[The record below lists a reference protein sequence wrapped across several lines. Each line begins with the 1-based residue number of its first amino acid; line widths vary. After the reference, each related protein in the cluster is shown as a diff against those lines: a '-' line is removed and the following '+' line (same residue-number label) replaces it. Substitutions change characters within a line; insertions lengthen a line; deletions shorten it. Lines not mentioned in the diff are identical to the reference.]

1 MGLYTCKIELLQCC
15 QVISLTFD
23 YLPKEES
30 EMLLL
35 GKLKVGNPL
44 LVILGNL
51 GREPSLILADL
62 IGSPGGFFNGFSLD
76 SISVQTSVNRILILL
91 TINISN

>member
-62 IGSPGGFFNGFSLD
+62 IGSPGGLING
-76 SISVQTSVNRILILL
+76 ISVQTSVNRILILL

>member
-23 YLPKEES
+23 YLPEEES

-62 IGSPGGFFNGFSLD
+62 IGSPEGFLD

>member
-1 MGLYTCKIELLQCC
+1 MGLYTCKTELLQCC

-23 YLPKEES
+23 NLPKEES

-51 GREPSLILADL
+51 GGEPSLILADL
-62 IGSPGGFFNGFSLD
+62 IGSPEGFLD
-76 SISVQTSVNRILILL
+76 SISVQISVNRILLLL

>member
-30 EMLLL
+30 EMLLR

-62 IGSPGGFFNGFSLD
+62 IGSPGGLING
-76 SISVQTSVNRILILL
+76 ISVQTSVNRILILL

>member
-23 YLPKEES
+23 YLPEEES

-62 IGSPGGFFNGFSLD
+62 TGSPEGFLD